1 MAKIKVLKDNE
12 LVGGTDNTSMYPVT
26 STKAVYDENNE
37 RLDSIIYKIK
47 NTPVTNHKIAND
59 TIEIEKLSPN
69 LREIIKSATEV
80 PEDLTN
86 TITNLVNTIIPN
98 INKEVD
104 ILSEQQI
111 SYVSPCFA
119 NCSDSHEYKLQSISL
134 ASNNIPSKRI
144 FSITIKLADNLT
156 LLNYS
161 PVYMHLKDLFGNY
174 IGVSQNAI
182 KQIYNRGKYVTWFFD
197 AAINNTNN
205 FIIIELHTT
214 NSMSDASDSNRIGII
229 AHVKQTND
237 VNESGVTTFDGVYHQ
252 GWITAIGINVVN
264 ISAIY
269 PQIKELQK
277 YRMAYA
283 TSELPDISTT
293 GHKANINEI
302 RINQNVMGISLVNS
316 ISLMVANDNAYSGEL
331 YLKIHDMSD
340 NIVASSNNSVNLS
353 QNLGKYVTWYFTPF
367 QLNPDAEYRFT
378 AWNGSNVKQVM
389 RIHVADGKNE
399 GVTCFDQNDYPHT
412 DYCPALG
419 INISAI
425 IADDLNKSIKN
436 VNFALGKEILINSS
450 DINNLEE
457 AMKGVLYDIGQI
469 KDKIEIASSTIIELE
484 ASALGITS
492 DTTLT
497 EGTLIDVYSGE
508 SGGGV
513 LSTAIT
519 LNVGQTITSSA
530 NNILAL
536 TVFAG
541 NVTGRIKHR
550 VLQVG
555 EINYTANEPMSVYI
569 CYRPQGVISTEVKV
583 RDKTQLEEQ
592 ITQKADTEYVNAQV
606 KILTTALETK
616 IDKIT
621 GKGLSTNDYTNTEKT
636 KLEEIE
642 SGANKTIV
650 DASLSNT
657 SSNPVQNKIIN
668 AALLGKA
675 NTAHSHTFSQILEK
689 PTTLEGYGIT
699 DAEVKGASNTAL
711 TSANSYTDNKI
722 ASIINGAPE
731 TLDTLKEIADAMKQ
745 NKSVVE
751 ALNQAIGT
759 KATKD
764 EFTSHSTNTDIHIS
778 SEERIK
784 WNDSYNKCHIHTNKS
799 VLDSTTAS
807 YTSEEKIKLA
817 GIETNANKTIVDTEL
832 SSTSTNPV
840 QNKIVTNKLNT
851 KVDKISGK
859 GLSTNDYT
867 TTDKNLVGTISNKAD
882 KTYIDTQ
889 LAMKVDKVD
898 GKWLSTNDYTTT
910 EKALVA
916 TIPNKA
922 DKIYVDNK
930 FSQVDNATNL
940 STKDMQYMGVAFD
953 RNGYNNGTYD
963 TSVDVPNLSVGDTFD
978 YTEGY
983 DSRGNISDAITI
995 YSGETIVTSAND
1007 ATAILINYS
1016 PGIMQVLAKSKE
1028 DGICIYKCEQSSSE
1042 IYLYG
1047 YGAKYQVYKKPYV
1060 LKLNDLYKKV
1070 NEISSNYVD
1079 ASTFISA
1086 TNDLN
1091 TRKADK
1097 TDIASKLSTKVD
1109 KVSNKG
1115 LSTNDYTTEEKT
1127 KLAGVA
1133 IGANKTIVD
1142 TELSITSTNPVQNK
1156 VVSSKL
1162 NTKVDKVTGK
1172 GLSTNDYTTEERN
1185 LVAAIPS
1192 KVDKVSGKGL
1202 STNDYTTAEKNL
1214 VATVQDKA
1222 DKTYVDTH
1230 LATKASTTYVDDKL
1244 KTKVNLEGLKQFPN
1258 AIESQ
1263 FTGGEIYEFSPMS
1276 FYTWQNGVP
1285 EYGNAY
1291 PVLKTCIN
1299 TYNGD
1304 MYAFDESKATFMM
1317 FSWDVSKNKWV
1328 YQSHLYKDFS
1338 DGDEEENNRKLIDL
1352 KTPRYN
1358 FLLSTPYLSLHL
1370 GELYKHFTERL
1381 NGLEARIAALEAK

>member
-1 MAKIKVLKDNE
+1 MAKIPTILEAGRADGILIKTDNVYDDNKKKFLSDKLEEIDNNHNILNNTVKSLSNTVNNNELDIENKLAGENTRAIEAETEIKTNLETKLETEKTRAISVENTLKENIDTLTVTVNTNKSNINTKLQEEIARATNAESAIDAKVEAEQVRATIEENNLKTNINNLVANQESLSNAENIKVKTLSNTSANNVQQALNELFKNSTFCGIATPTTNPGTLNSSVFYFANQEGTYTNFNNIKVLKGESAILKWSN
-12 LVGGTDNTSMYPVT
+12 NTWIKTTFNPITTFNSVFNT
-26 STKAVYDENNE
+26 EGNN
-37 RLDSIIYKIK
+37 L
-47 NTPVTNHKIAND
+47 
-59 TIEIEKLSPN
+59 
-69 LREIIKSATEV
+69 
-80 PEDLTN
+80 
-86 TITNLVNTIIPN
+86 NTIITN

-119 NCSDSHEYKLQSISL
+119 NCSDSHEFKLQSISL

-161 PVYMHLKDLFGNY
+161 PVYMHLKDSVGNY

-182 KQIYNRGKYVTWFFD
+182 KQVYNKGKYVTWFFD
-197 AAINNTNN
+197 AAINSTNN
-205 FIIIELHTT
+205 PIIIKLHTT

-237 VNESGVTTFDGVYHQ
+237 INGSGVTTFDGVYHQ

-283 TSELPDISTT
+283 TSELHDISTT

-367 QLNPDAEYRFT
+367 QLNTDAEYRFT

-389 RIHVADGKNE
+389 RIHVASGKNE
-399 GVTCFDQNDYPHT
+399 GVTCLDQNNSPYT

-436 VNFALGKEILINSS
+436 VNLALGKEILINSS

-457 AMKGVLYDIGQI
+457 AMEEVLYDIGQI
-469 KDKIEIASSTIIELE
+469 KDNIEIASSTIIELE

-530 NNILAL
+530 NNNILAL

-541 NVTGRIKHR
+541 NVIGRIKHR

-555 EINYTANEPMSVYI
+555 EINYTANEPMSVYV

-583 RDKTQLEEQ
+583 RDRTQLEEQ
-592 ITQKADTEYVNAQV
+592 ITQKADTGYVNAQV

-616 IDKIT
+616 IDKVD
-621 GKGLSTNDYTNTEKT
+621 GKGLSTNDYTNIEKT
-636 KLEEIE
+636 KLEGIE

-711 TSANSYTDNKI
+711 TLANSYTDNKI
-722 ASIINGAPE
+722 ATIINGAPE
-731 TLDTLKEIADAMKQ
+731 TLDTLKEIADAMEK
-745 NKSVVE
+745 NESVVE

-764 EFTSHSTNTDIHIS
+764 EFTSHSTNTDIHIN

-807 YTSEEKIKLA
+807 YTSEEK
-817 GIETNANKTIVDTEL
+817 
-832 SSTSTNPV
+832 
-840 QNKIVTNKLNT
+840 
-851 KVDKISGK
+851 
-859 GLSTNDYT
+859 
-867 TTDKNLVGTISNKAD
+867 
-882 KTYIDTQ
+882 
-889 LAMKVDKVD
+889 
-898 GKWLSTNDYTTT
+898 
-910 EKALVA
+910 
-916 TIPNKA
+916 
-922 DKIYVDNK
+922 
-930 FSQVDNATNL
+930 
-940 STKDMQYMGVAFD
+940 
-953 RNGYNNGTYD
+953 
-963 TSVDVPNLSVGDTFD
+963 
-978 YTEGY
+978 
-983 DSRGNISDAITI
+983 
-995 YSGETIVTSAND
+995 
-1007 ATAILINYS
+1007 
-1016 PGIMQVLAKSKE
+1016 
-1028 DGICIYKCEQSSSE
+1028 
-1042 IYLYG
+1042 
-1047 YGAKYQVYKKPYV
+1047 
-1060 LKLNDLYKKV
+1060 
-1070 NEISSNYVD
+1070 
-1079 ASTFISA
+1079 
-1086 TNDLN
+1086 
-1091 TRKADK
+1091 
-1097 TDIASKLSTKVD
+1097 
-1109 KVSNKG
+1109 
-1115 LSTNDYTTEEKT
+1115 T

-1156 VVSSKL
+1156 VVATKLNNIKDNINSINDSISNINSSKA
-1162 NTKVDKVTGK
+1162 
-1172 GLSTNDYTTEERN
+1172 S
-1185 LVAAIPS
+1185 A
-1192 KVDKVSGKGL
+1192 
-1202 STNDYTTAEKNL
+1202 
-1214 VATVQDKA
+1214 
-1222 DKTYVDTH
+1222 TYVDNKFDLSKDYTNTAKREVWDSIQNGSVFSNVLQLQVGNTIH
-1230 LATKASTTYVDDKL
+1230 PYAIHASETPSQFGGVYLPMNYYISNVNKELYLYDNVTNRYITAKWNENLSVW
-1244 KTKVNLEGLKQFPN
+1244 KVTNIDEGLPEALAEDTPN
-1258 AIESQ
+1258 YPYVLSAAGICAYLSS
-1263 FTGGEIYEFSPMS
+1263 IYEDA
-1276 FYTWQNGVP
+1276 YNWT
-1285 EYGNAY
+1285 NA
-1291 PVLKTCIN
+1291 LEARIN
-1299 TYNGD
+1299 
-1304 MYAFDESKATFMM
+1304 A
-1317 FSWDVSKNKWV
+1317 
-1328 YQSHLYKDFS
+1328 
-1338 DGDEEENNRKLIDL
+1338 
-1352 KTPRYN
+1352 
-1358 FLLSTPYLSLHL
+1358 
-1370 GELYKHFTERL
+1370 
-1381 NGLEARIAALEAK
+1381 LEARIAALEAK